1 MIFSS
6 PPQFGQCSRSRSNT
20 RVSSFIQ
27 LIPTGRCCAQFG
39 SHAESGVSWA
49 TGSGSCGTSCG
60 TTRARSLPL
69 CASTPRVRIRC
80 SLGLCAKTASLCMN
94 FNGDRTKRVLPSRQK
109 VFSLRTTW
117 LVALVC
123 TRSLANAGGEQ
134 AVTVDGIQRPVR
146 RVLRLIKRT
155 IDKRGQ
161 MLIVP

>member
-27 LIPTGRCCAQFG
+27 LIRAGRCCAQFG

-49 TGSGSCGTSCG
+49 TGLGSCG
-60 TTRARSLPL
+60 TTRARSLAL

-80 SLGLCAKTASLCMN
+80 RLGLCTKAASRCMN
-94 FNGDRTKRVLPSRQK
+94 FSGDRTKRVLPSRQK

-117 LVALVC
+117 LAALVC

-134 AVTVDGIQRPVR
+134 AVTVEGIQRPVR